1 MPPLPRRR
9 FKLAELLDGSGNVR
23 ERRVP
28 CLVASRLQL
37 LGAVPG
43 DAVRLF
49 AVLANEQGCGG
60 VEVTVGDGQR
70 LGRIRLTAT
79 AFASRVLF
87 LAGQFHE
94 AEDDRDIDNDD
105 ASPRQ
110 HANLDHPLVRAEDHV
125 PEIDNIERG
134 NTDGRNY
141 DALRPVQFHS
151 ESP

>member
-1 MPPLPRRR
+1 MPPLPSRRL
-9 FKLAELLDGSGNVR
+9 KLSELLDGHSNVR
-23 ERRVP
+23 ERRVS
-28 CLVASRLQL
+28 CLVASRNQL
-37 LGAVPG
+37 FGPVPG
-43 DAVRLF
+43 DTVRLF
-49 AVLANEQGCGG
+49 AVLPYQNGGGG
-60 VEVTVGDGQR
+60 VDVTVGDGQR

-105 ASPRQ
+105 ASPPQ

-125 PEIDNIERG
+125 PKIDNIERG